1 MAFPSLYGEGFE
13 IINDLL
19 RGRTGRLDPTQRV
32 QFHPGH
38 HPTDGGCFGD
48 SVALCKPA
56 LTGLTVGAGGVG
68 GVFAPALFSGAVL
81 GALYLNLTDLIFPS
95 WHLIGGHFVLA
106 GMAGLMAGILR
117 APLTA
122 IFLAAEASG
131 GYDLFIPLMLTSA
144 IAFQTARWM
153 RPNSIYTEELA
164 ERGELITHDKDKAVL
179 TLMKLADEVERDFDP
194 VRPEM
199 SLGELVE
206 VVAKSRRNIHPVLD
220 PQGRLVGIVPLEE
233 IRGVMF
239 DRDRYLEF
247 KVEDLMVVPA
257 ATLDLCG
264 PHGSGHVQVRPHTSL
279 EFACASSLAS
289 MWDS

>member
-1 MAFPSLYGEGFE
+1 MRRFRHTGARIVVAGSLVGVALVAFPSLYGEGFE

-19 RGRTGRLDPTQRV
+19 RGHTGQLDPTQRV
-32 QFHPGH
+32 QFIPDN
-38 HPTDGGCFGD
+38 TLRM
-48 SVALCKPA
+48 VAVLGILWLCKPA
-56 LTGLTVGAGGVG
+56 LTGLTVGCRWRRRGLCARLVQRCGPRRTV
-68 GVFAPALFSGAVL
+68 PLH
-81 GALYLNLTDLIFPS
+81 LTDLIFPS

-164 ERGELITHDKDKAVL
+164 ERGDLITHDKDKAVL

-199 SLGELVE
+199 NLGELVE

-239 DRDRYLEF
+239 DRERYSRVHRTGPDGRSRSHPRLE
-247 KVEDLMVVPA
+247 
-257 ATLDLCG
+257 
-264 PHGSGHVQVRPHTSL
+264 
-279 EFACASSLAS
+279 
-289 MWDS
+289 